1 MALLSLWPLLSF
13 LQPPFN
19 FQFLTKGSLS
29 NYIIYNFFIIYWY
42 GTTTGTWRKA
52 WVFFGTRHGHQLHHD
67 SVNFMVY
74 TKEVIF
80 FFFLFLTFSLID
92 LCLKKKKSGK
102 RKKIWNFCDIG
113 LCYGGG
119 VSLGIFLF
127 FFPSIFVDCA
137 WGSFFY
143 PWSVYWAA
151 ICSFKCW
158 WICVARC
165 CIIWVWSMQV

>member
-1 MALLSLWPLLSF
+1 MVWHNNRNMKESLSLLWNQTWAPT
-13 LQPPFN
+13 PPWF
-19 FQFLTKGSLS
+19 
-29 NYIIYNFFIIYWY
+29 
-42 GTTTGTWRKA
+42 R
-52 WVFFGTRHGHQLHHD
+52 QLHGLHQRG
-67 SVNFMVY
+67 N
-74 TKEVIF
+74 
-80 FFFLFLTFSLID
+80 FFFLFVFNFFVNRSVLE
-92 LCLKKKKSGK
+92 KKKKSGK